1 MDNEVIELL
10 NSILKTAY
18 EFGWEVGAS
27 WDLNHYKDLVNPSGY
42 LYDDAKIDK
51 ELKENITK
59 LLAKLGYN
67 AENFYIYTKEDTGYH
82 SADWEYIAPVLESK
96 EKKECQEN

>member
-1 MDNEVIELL
+1 MDAEIINIINSLL
-10 NSILKTAY
+10 RIAY

-27 WDLNHYKDLVNPSGY
+27 WDPNHYKDLVSPNGY
-42 LYDDAKIDK
+42 LNDDAKIDK

-67 AENFYIYTKEDTGYH
+67 TENFYIYTKEDTGYH
-82 SADWEYIAPVLESK
+82 SCDWEYIAPVLELK
-96 EKKECQEN
+96 EKE